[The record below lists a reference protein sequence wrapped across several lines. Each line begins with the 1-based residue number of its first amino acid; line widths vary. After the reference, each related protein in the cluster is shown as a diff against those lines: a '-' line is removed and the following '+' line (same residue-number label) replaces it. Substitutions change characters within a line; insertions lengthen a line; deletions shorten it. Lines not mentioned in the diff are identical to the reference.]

1 MMTGAPSSAA
11 TSALES
17 PMTAPTPAC
26 PVPSSRMRSR
36 PFAISTCAARIRAL
50 KSSTTS
56 PSITRRVKPR
66 GICTGERRCVGSGRS
81 KTSRISAA
89 SSSAG
94 APLSMIQRCP
104 TGFMKAVFR
113 PRSVNAANSPS
124 EAVVLPRF
132 CPVAARKICRAPSAM
147 RATPRR
153 VAPCAV
159 RSASPRRRGARQL
172 LGPHLPV

>member
-1 MMTGAPSSAA
+1 MITGAPRSAA

-17 PMTAPTPAC
+17 PITAPTPAW
-26 PVPSSRMRSR
+26 PVPSKRMRSR
-36 PFAISTCAARIRAL
+36 PFAISTCAARMRAL

-66 GICTGERRCVGSGRS
+66 GICTGERRCVGSGRL
-81 KTSRISAA
+81 KTPRISAA

-94 APLSMIQRCP
+94 APSSMIQRWP

-113 PRSVNAANSPS
+113 PRSAKAAKSPRDV
-124 EAVVLPRF
+124 VVLPRF

-153 VAPCAV
+153 VARCAV
-159 RSASPRRRGARQL
+159 RSASPRRRAARQPLAQHL
-172 LGPHLPV
+172 LA